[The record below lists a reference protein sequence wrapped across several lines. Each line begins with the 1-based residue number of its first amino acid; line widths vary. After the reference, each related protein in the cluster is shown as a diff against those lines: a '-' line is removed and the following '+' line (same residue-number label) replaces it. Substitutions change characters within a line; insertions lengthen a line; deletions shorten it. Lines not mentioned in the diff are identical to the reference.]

1 MTPSIEFHYQ
11 DALLIV
17 DVQND
22 FCQGGSLAIAGADAI
37 IPVLNDW
44 IDAAIDAGILIF
56 VTRDWH
62 PVGHVSFKQHGGIWP
77 VHCVQETEGAQFHPA
92 LHVTERMIRVSKGTR
107 FDQDAYSA
115 FDGTGLASFLRR
127 FHIQRLWI
135 GGLAEDVC
143 VMHTALDA
151 MKEGFEAHLIRA
163 ATRPVHPEKESE
175 VLETLRNSG
184 VIVEG

>member
-77 VHCVQETEGAQFHPA
+77 VHCVQDTEGAQFHPRSE
-92 LHVTERMIRVSKGTR
+92 ERRVG
-107 FDQDAYSA
+107 
-115 FDGTGLASFLRR
+115 
-127 FHIQRLWI
+127 
-135 GGLAEDVC
+135 
-143 VMHTALDA
+143 
-151 MKEGFEAHLIRA
+151 KECRC
-163 ATRPVHPEKESE
+163 R
-175 VLETLRNSG
+175 
-184 VIVEG
+184 